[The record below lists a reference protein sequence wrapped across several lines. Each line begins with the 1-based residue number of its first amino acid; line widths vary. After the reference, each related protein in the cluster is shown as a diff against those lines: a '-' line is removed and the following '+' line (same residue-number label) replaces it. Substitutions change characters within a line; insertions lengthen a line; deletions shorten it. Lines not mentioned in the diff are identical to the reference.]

1 MPTVST
7 LNGKFFD
14 CNAQETLLDAALRAN
29 VVLEHSCKTGRCGSC
44 KAKATV
50 GATVALLDETSLTL
64 REKLSGW
71 VLTCARTAIADVQ
84 LQVEDLGDYKLS
96 AAKTV
101 PCRIHTLEKLAPDV
115 VKVVLR
121 LPPQQTFSYLP
132 GQYID
137 VIGHESIRRSYS
149 VANAPT
155 ADKLIELHIRQVQ
168 AGSMSQYWFKQAKP
182 NDLLRLN
189 GPLGTFF
196 LRSVAGLDLVF
207 LATGTGIAPVKA
219 MLEGLSGLSQCDLPR
234 SISVYWGAR
243 TEQDLYWSPEKSTV
257 HYQFTP
263 VLSRPGASWSGL
275 RGHVQQ
281 ALLASNPDLSQTVVY
296 ACGSDAMIH
305 SARQALAIAGLPDNK
320 FLSDAF
326 VASSNNPIK

>member
-1 MPTVST
+1 MPIVTT
-7 LNGKFFD
+7 INGKVFE
-14 CNAQETLLDAALRAN
+14 CNAQESLLDAALRSQI
-29 VVLEHSCKTGRCGSC
+29 VLEHSCKTGRCGAC
-44 KAKATV
+44 RAKATV
-50 GATVALLDETSLTL
+50 GATLALLDESSLTL

-71 VLTCARTAIADVQ
+71 ILTCARTAVADVK

-121 LPPQQTFSYLP
+121 LPPQQLFSYLP

-137 VIGHESIRRSYS
+137 VIGPGSIRRSYS
-149 VANAPT
+149 VANALNG
-155 ADKLIELHIRQVQ
+155 DKLIELHIRQVQ
-168 AGSMSQYWFKQAKP
+168 GGSMSQYWFGHAQP

-196 LRSVAGLDLVF
+196 LRSVAGMHLAF
-207 LATGTGIAPVKA
+207 MATGTGIAPVKA
-219 MLEGLSGLSQCDLPR
+219 MLEGLSGLAQSDLPQ
-234 SISVYWGAR
+234 SISVYWGGR
-243 TEQDLYWSPEKSTV
+243 IEQDLYWQPESALV
-257 HYQFTP
+257 DHQFMP
-263 VLSRPGASWSGL
+263 VLSRPGSGWNGL
-275 RGHVQQ
+275 RGYVQT
-281 ALLASNPDLSQTVVY
+281 AFLASNPDLLQTVVY

-305 SARQALAIAGLPDNK
+305 SARQALTAAGLPENR

>member
-14 CNAQETLLDAALRAN
+14 CNAEETLLDAALRAN

-71 VLTCARTAIADVQ
+71 VLTCARTAIADVK

-121 LPPQQTFSYLP
+121 LPPQQPFGYLP

-137 VIGHESIRRSYS
+137 VIGPGSIRRSYS

-155 ADKLIELHIRQVQ
+155 ADKLVELHIRQVQ
-168 AGSMSQYWFKQAKP
+168 GGSMSQYWFEQAKP

-196 LRSVAGLDLVF
+196 LRGIAGLNLVF

-219 MLEGLSGLSQCDLPR
+219 MLEGLSGLPSCDLPL

-243 TEQDLYWSPEKSTV
+243 TEPDLYWRPDSSTV
-257 HYQFTP
+257 GHRFIP
-263 VLSRPGASWSGL
+263 VLSRPSPDWLGL
-275 RGHVQQ
+275 RGYVHQ
-281 ALLASNPDLSQTVVY
+281 ALLANKPDLSQTVVY
-296 ACGSDAMIH
+296 ACGSDAMIQ
-305 SARQALAIAGLPDNK
+305 SARLELVAAGLPDQK

-326 VASSNNPIK
+326 VASSHNPTK